1 MKKYTLTLILALAS
15 LGLYAQTNRNKTIIN
30 AALHGWEYE
39 IKAGVNLGGTAPLPF
54 PEEIRSIDGYNPTLS
69 ITIEGN
75 MTKWLD
81 AKKKWGIIT
90 GLRLENKGMRTKA
103 TVKNYNMEIIGY
115 DGNRLKG
122 NWTGG
127 VRTKVQNSYITIPV
141 LAAYKLNPRTTLKLG
156 PYFSYL
162 MDGDFSGHVYEG
174 YLREN
179 QPHRR
184 QDKFH
189 QRSHCY
195 LRLLRRFTQV
205 PMGSSSRC
213 GLESVQASES
223 TCRLELGPE

>member
-1 MKKYTLTLILALAS
+1 MKKYILTLILALAS

-81 AKKKWGIIT
+81 TKKKWGIIT

-141 LAAYKLNPRTTLKLG
+141 LAAYKLSGTEPSPIPYQPAADHPIIHTETKGRNKMRNTSKMTTL
-156 PYFSYL
+156 
-162 MDGDFSGHVYEG
+162 
-174 YLREN
+174 EN
-179 QPHRR
+179 
-184 QDKFH
+184 KFP
-189 QRSHCY
+189 
-195 LRLLRRFTQV
+195 LLAV
-205 PMGSSSRC
+205 EHGC
-213 GLESVQASES
+213 IISV
-223 TCRLELGPE
+223 

>member
-1 MKKYTLTLILALAS
+1 
-15 LGLYAQTNRNKTIIN
+15 
-30 AALHGWEYE
+30 
-39 IKAGVNLGGTAPLPF
+39 
-54 PEEIRSIDGYNPTLS
+54 
-69 ITIEGN
+69 
-75 MTKWLD
+75 
-81 AKKKWGIIT
+81 
-90 GLRLENKGMRTKA
+90 MRTKA

-179 QPHRR
+179 NPTG
-184 QDKFH
+184 DKINFTNGAIATYDFPAIYASSNGEFK
-189 QRSHCY
+189 QVWIGKRS
-195 LRLLRRFTQV
+195 
-205 PMGSSSRC
+205 SI
-213 GLESVQASES
+213 
-223 TCRLELGPE
+223 

>member
-1 MKKYTLTLILALAS
+1 MKKYILTLILALAS

-81 AKKKWGIIT
+81 TKKKWGIIT

-141 LAAYKLNPRTTLKLG
+141 LAAYKLSPRTTLKLG

-174 YLREN
+174 YCVN
-179 QPHRR
+179 QPTR
-184 QDKFH
+184 QINSPRAIATYDFSGDLRKF
-189 QRSHCY
+189 
-195 LRLLRRFTQV
+195 QV
-205 PMGSSSRC
+205 GVQA
-213 GLESVQASES
+213 GVELESVQASES
-223 TCRLELGPE
+223 TCRLEFGA

>member
-1 MKKYTLTLILALAS
+1 MKKYTLTLILALVS

-81 AKKKWGIIT
+81 SKKKWGIIT

-174 YLREN
+174 YLRETN
-179 QPHRR
+179 PTG
-184 QDKFH
+184 DKINFTNGAIATYDF
-189 QRSHCY
+189 SGD
-195 LRLLRRFTQV
+195 LRKF
-205 PMGSSSRC
+205 
-213 GLESVQASES
+213 
-223 TCRLELGPE
+223 